1 MSRWVL
7 LAVLVTPL
15 LGCGDSNSTAAPAH
29 TAEEEKAIQGAK
41 AMTPAQQLAA
51 AEKSPLPPDQKAAL
65 IKSIKEKNGLP

>member
-1 MSRWVL
+1 MSRWL
-7 LAVLVTPL
+7 PLAGLAMVL

-41 AMTPAQQLAA
+41 ALTPQQQLEQ
-51 AEKSPLPPDQKAAL
+51 AEKSPLPAEQKAAL